1 MAKINKTKDRAGAG
15 EDTVKEDTY
24 SLLGGGGVNWFNYYR
39 EISVEFPHKTE
50 T

>member
-24 SLLGGGGVNWFNYYR
+24 SLLGGGCKLVQLLQGNQCGVPSQN
-39 EISVEFPHKTE
+39 
-50 T
+50 

>member
-24 SLLGGGGVNWFNYYR
+24 SLLGGGGCKLVQLLQGNQCGVPSQN
-39 EISVEFPHKTE
+39 
-50 T
+50 